1 MILQEYQYCLNGD
14 QPNFRPKKMVIML
27 HGYGSNAKSLLELA
41 RFLALPEV
49 IFVAVNAVS
58 RWEGGCFDS
67 YQWFSLYGNNGQRKQ
82 LAEISLQIK
91 EATMQLANF
100 IADQLKKWQLNYADL
115 VLLGFS
121 QGAMMANYQG
131 FTLPQQVAGVLSY
144 SGRII
149 LPTLLQQ
156 AILFKPKTCLIH
168 GKQDSVL
175 PFENFLEAKK
185 ILAELNVAY
194 QDCALDNLDHSIDNR
209 GIEVGKK
216 FLQEVF
222 LY

>member
-1 MILQEYQYCLNGD
+1 MVLQECQYFLNSD
-14 QPNFRPKKMVIML
+14 QPNFQPKKMVIML
-27 HGYGSNAKSLLELA
+27 HGYGSNAKNLLELA
-41 RFLALPEV
+41 QFLALPEI
-49 IFVAVNAVS
+49 IFISVNAVS
-58 RWEGGCFDS
+58 NWEGGFFDS
-67 YQWFSLYGNNGQRKQ
+67 YQWFSLYHQNGQKKQ
-82 LAEISLQIK
+82 LPEIASQIK
-91 EATMQLANF
+91 EANLQLANF
-100 IADQLKKWQLNYADL
+100 ISAKLKKWQLNYADL

-144 SGRII
+144 SGKII

-156 AILFKPKTCLIH
+156 PILHKPKTCLIH

-216 FLQEVF
+216 FLQAVF
-222 LY
+222 Y